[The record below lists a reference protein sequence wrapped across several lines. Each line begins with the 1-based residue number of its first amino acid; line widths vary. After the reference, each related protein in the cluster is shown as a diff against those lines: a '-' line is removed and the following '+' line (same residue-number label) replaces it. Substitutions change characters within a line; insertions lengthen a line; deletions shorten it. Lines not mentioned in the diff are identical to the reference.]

1 MKKTTFEM
9 LLIGLS
15 APMAGIG
22 MGMLMNGSIGSAFM
36 LLGASMKLVVAY
48 FRTPKDLFDWDNFG
62 GTFEDFKDRMEKIQN
77 ELDNEKPLL
86 GWLSDLATYMMLGGL
101 FALLLV
107 E

>member
-1 MKKTTFEM
+1 M

-22 MGMLMNGSIGSAFM
+22 MGMLMNGSIGGAFM

-62 GTFEDFKDRMEKIQN
+62 GTFDDFKFDDFKNRMEKIQN

>member
-22 MGMLMNGSIGSAFM
+22 MGMLTNGSIGGAFM

-48 FRTPKDLFDWDNFG
+48 FRTPKDLLIGITSAEHLKISKIGWKK
-62 GTFEDFKDRMEKIQN
+62 FKMN
-77 ELDNEKPLL
+77 
-86 GWLSDLATYMMLGGL
+86 
-101 FALLLV
+101 
-107 E
+107 